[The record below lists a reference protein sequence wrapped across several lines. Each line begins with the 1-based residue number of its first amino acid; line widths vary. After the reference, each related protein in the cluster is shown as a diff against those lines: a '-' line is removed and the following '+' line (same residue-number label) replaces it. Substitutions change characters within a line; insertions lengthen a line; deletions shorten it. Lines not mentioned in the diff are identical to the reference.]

1 LPGSSIAEVYSDAAR
16 LHGEAR
22 AIGERIRDEALAVLK
37 RELNWG
43 EGRIAI
49 VNTLPWERSDAI
61 QLAGNIAASL
71 NGGQHTADWDGNECA
86 LLDGL
91 RVPSYGRSLLAGSTT
106 RVDSGVGECY
116 VARNDNGTV
125 TLHNDYYE
133 LRLDSSGE
141 IERLYD
147 KRVEREVLAPGQTG
161 NQLIAYEDRP
171 LNFDAWDIDIF
182 YEEKPYALRDQVE
195 IRIIEEGPIRVTA
208 EVTRQYMSSRVTQ
221 RISLWR
227 SSPRIDF
234 ATEIDWHEHQ
244 TLLKAAFPVAI
255 NSAQATYEIQFGHVQ
270 RPTHRNT
277 SWDMARFE
285 VCAHRWVDLGEGG
298 YGVSLLNDSKYGHD
312 IHDNVMRL
320 TLLKSGIFP
329 DATADQG
336 RHRFMYSL
344 LPHQGDW
351 REAQV
356 VRRAYELNVPL
367 QAVGEINNAVSG
379 ASGANSKETYSF
391 LQTDC
396 EHVIVETVKPAED
409 GDGLIVRLYE
419 AHNQRG
425 NGTITFARP
434 IVSAQEC
441 NLLEEAGNNASYSGN
456 GLEFQVKP
464 FEIKSFRVRLAGV

>member
-1 LPGSSIAEVYSDAAR
+1 VLVGGTGGADSEIGECSIAQND
-16 LHGEAR
+16 
-22 AIGERIRDEALAVLK
+22 
-37 RELNWG
+37 
-43 EGRIAI
+43 
-49 VNTLPWERSDAI
+49 
-61 QLAGNIAASL
+61 
-71 NGGQHTADWDGNECA
+71 
-86 LLDGL
+86 DGL
-91 RVPSYGRSLLAGSTT
+91 
-106 RVDSGVGECY
+106 
-116 VARNDNGTV
+116 V
-125 TLHNDYYE
+125 TLRNDYYE
-133 LRLDSSGE
+133 LELDSTGE
-141 IERLYD
+141 IARLYD
-147 KRVEREVLAPGQTG
+147 RRVGREVLASGQRG

-171 LNFDAWDIDIF
+171 LDFDAWDIDIF
-182 YEEKPYALRDQVE
+182 YEEKPYPVREHAE
-195 IRIIEEGPIRVTA
+195 IRVIEDGPIRVTA
-208 EVTRQYMSSRVTQ
+208 EVTRRYMSSRVTQ

-234 ATEIDWHEHQ
+234 ATELDWHEHQ

-329 DATADQG
+329 DANADQG
-336 RHRFMYSL
+336 LHHFTYSL

-351 REAQV
+351 REAQA

-367 QAVGEINNAVSG
+367 LAVGSTTAVLD
-379 ASGANSKETYSF
+379 GANGGGETYSF
-391 LQTDC
+391 LQSDC
-396 EHVIVETVKPAED
+396 EHVVVETLKPAED

-425 NGTITFARP
+425 KGMITFAVP
-434 IVSAQEC
+434 IISAREC
-441 NLLEEAGNNASYSGN
+441 NLLEEPGNNASYSGN
-456 GLEFQVKP
+456 SLQFQVRP
-464 FEIKSFRVRLAGV
+464 FEIKTFRIRLAGA